1 MAGNVSTG
9 LAEHKG
15 LPYGLDLR
23 IAMEAILLLFVLVVG
38 CGETDDCI
46 QHVNMD
52 INGNVYYTFEGESC
66 GGAVYPPSQTP
77 VMVQFDDSFFANV
90 ETRKDGR

>member
-9 LAEHKG
+9 FAEDKG
-15 LPYGLDLR
+15 LPYGLDFR
-23 IAMEAILLLFVLVVG
+23 IAMEAILLLFVLVAG

-52 INGNVYYTFEGESC
+52 TNGNVYYTFEGEFS
-66 GGAVYPPSQTP
+66 VPLPFVSW
-77 VMVQFDDSFFANV
+77 
-90 ETRKDGR
+90 RGRFGRGWLCP

>member
-1 MAGNVSTG
+1 MVGNVSTG
-9 LAEHKG
+9 FAEDKG
-15 LPYGLDLR
+15 LPYGLDFR
-23 IAMEAILLLFVLVVG
+23 IAMEAILLLFVLVAG

-52 INGNVYYTFEGESC
+52 IHGNVYYTFEGESC

-77 VMVQFDDSFFANV
+77 VMVRFDDSFFANV
-90 ETRKDGR
+90 EKVKDGR